1 MKVLINGYPFKVK
14 LVDGNSRKMKPD
26 KDSYNLGLTEYA
38 DGIISIRKG
47 LNERTTRSTVIH
59 ELTHAFMFAFGYTI
73 EGEEAMCDFFGSQ
86 GDDIIKMADSIM
98 KGVKIKC

>member
-38 DGIISIRKG
+38 
-47 LNERTTRSTVIH
+47 
-59 ELTHAFMFAFGYTI
+59 
-73 EGEEAMCDFFGSQ
+73 
-86 GDDIIKMADSIM
+86 
-98 KGVKIKC
+98 